1 MDIYN
6 LAKVDATS
14 DSAADVRRYQ
24 FHLWDDRLHCP
35 DRRLSVTTKNPWA
48 VQRSQGSLRFV
59 ASACGPPVIRAARG
73 VGGWGMPRGLGPL
86 LVSQIRLVPLSN
98 CSKRLT

>member
-59 ASACGPPVIRAARG
+59 ASACGPPVNPGGSGCRGMGDARAD
-73 VGGWGMPRGLGPL
+73 WGL
-86 LVSQIRLVPLSN
+86 
-98 CSKRLT
+98 C

>member
-1 MDIYN
+1 MLTVSQRCDGNVFSLREMDIYN

-35 DRRLSVTTKNPWA
+35 DRLGDAAR
-48 VQRSQGSLRFV
+48 
-59 ASACGPPVIRAARG
+59 IRAS
-73 VGGWGMPRGLGPL
+73 
-86 LVSQIRLVPLSN
+86 VSISNTTCSLIELFKTAHLS
-98 CSKRLT
+98 RAVWLPAFFVR